1 MDCST
6 RHVLHGERRRQALR
20 TAYSYFPRNTEFSL
34 GCRSSG
40 HRNVYMYRVSS
51 STVFLFVSYMHIHVP
66 IIMYCPKLFV
76 VVSKE
81 KIVYILLNMPMFVRS
96 QSFISLPSFVSVSA
110 PVSETREW
118 KQEEKKEKLLWAY
131 NLPIF

>member
-1 MDCST
+1 
-6 RHVLHGERRRQALR
+6 
-20 TAYSYFPRNTEFSL
+20 
-34 GCRSSG
+34 
-40 HRNVYMYRVSS
+40 
-51 STVFLFVSYMHIHVP
+51 MHIHVP